1 MEDGMEAVT
10 FSGGGEPTLHPKFPE
25 IVKNSTKELKYGL
38 FTNALD
44 PIKYDAGKFDW
55 IRVTKTNKDF
65 NDENIKKLSENCKS
79 VGLCINYKDASEQI
93 EEIEHALTLAN
104 KYDLEY
110 VQLRPALNIM
120 GEITYISAP
129 AKYRILLD
137 KKLIITDYKFQKC
150 KDKNRRY
157 KRCEGYHFTPMV
169 WENGMM
175 SACMYMRHNHD
186 YDIGSIYD
194 HTFTELCNMMPE
206 SLPVLDDCQICCKN
220 NEINKFISDAKN
232 IKNRRFV

>member
-1 MEDGMEAVT
+1 
-10 FSGGGEPTLHPKFPE
+10 
-25 IVKNSTKELKYGL
+25 
-38 FTNALD
+38 
-44 PIKYDAGKFDW
+44 
-55 IRVTKTNKDF
+55 
-65 NDENIKKLSENCKS
+65 
-79 VGLCINYKDASEQI
+79 
-93 EEIEHALTLAN
+93 
-104 KYDLEY
+104 
-110 VQLRPALNIM
+110 
-120 GEITYISAP
+120 
-129 AKYRILLD
+129 
-137 KKLIITDYKFQKC
+137 
-150 KDKNRRY
+150 
-157 KRCEGYHFTPMV
+157 MV